1 MNDNRLQIL
10 VSTMNK
16 ENDKQIKDL
25 LLEMKIKSDY
35 LIINQTDKNVNINNS
50 KVLTVND
57 KGLSKSRN
65 LGLENATSDIILFAD
80 DDLSYT
86 ENYETIIKEAY
97 KKYQDTDCI
106 CFWVES
112 KNKFRP
118 IKRMKNGKIGIFKI
132 MKICSF
138 QITVKRK
145 AIENIKFDENYGAG
159 TYLDRGEE
167 TIFLKQLLEKGYKI
181 RFENQKIAEV
191 KQENSTWFDKMDKEY
206 FLKQGKIFK
215 KIYPKIYPIIDI
227 QFLIRKHKLYKK
239 NIKLIEALKTM
250 LF

>member
-1 MNDNRLQIL
+1 MNDNSLQIL

-106 CFWVES
+106 
-112 KNKFRP
+112 
-118 IKRMKNGKIGIFKI
+118 
-132 MKICSF
+132 
-138 QITVKRK
+138 
-145 AIENIKFDENYGAG
+145 
-159 TYLDRGEE
+159 
-167 TIFLKQLLEKGYKI
+167 
-181 RFENQKIAEV
+181 
-191 KQENSTWFDKMDKEY
+191 
-206 FLKQGKIFK
+206 
-215 KIYPKIYPIIDI
+215 
-227 QFLIRKHKLYKK
+227 
-239 NIKLIEALKTM
+239 
-250 LF
+250 